1 MQSIIYY
8 LLNKI
13 FMNEVEEEILKY
25 SSKGDKIVFDIGCF
39 RGGFTKNF
47 IKNEK
52 KLGME
57 STFFLFDPNPITKD
71 YLKPIL
77 QNEKIKYFN
86 LALDNSNSQKKFY
99 LNKFF
104 EPSGSSLNTTFR
116 DDKKWKNTRKIFMQ
130 IFQPFKKIEDFSE
143 ISVQTQTLDNFCLE
157 KKINNID
164 VLKIDTEGNELNVL
178 KGAQKLLKQNK
189 INIIYTE
196 ISETKKRF
204 LEKEK
209 SVVDFLN
216 SYNFEL
222 KKKYQIKSFSILSG
236 LKASDNLFINKTLA
250 N

>member
-1 MQSIIYY
+1 
-8 LLNKI
+8 
-13 FMNEVEEEILKY
+13 MNEVEVEILKY
-25 SSKGDKIVFDIGCF
+25 LKKGDKIVFDIGCF

-47 IKNEK
+47 IRNEK
-52 KLGME
+52 KLGIE

-116 DDKKWKNTRKIFMQ
+116 DDKKWKNSRKIFMQ

-143 ISVQTQTLDNFCLE
+143 INVQTQTLDNFCLE
-157 KKINNID
+157 EKINNID
-164 VLKIDTEGNELNVL
+164 VLKIDAEGNELNVL
-178 KGAQKLLKQNK
+178 KGAKKLLEQNK

-209 SVVDFLN
+209 SVIDFLN

>member
-1 MQSIIYY
+1 MQNIIYY
-8 LLNKI
+8 FLNKV
-13 FMNEVEEEILKY
+13 FMNEVEDEILKY
-25 SSKGDKIVFDIGCF
+25 SKKVDKIVFDIGCF

-52 KLGME
+52 KIGIE
-57 STFFLFDPNPITKD
+57 SNFFLFDPNPSTKD

-77 QNEKIKYFN
+77 QNKKIKYFN
-86 LALDNSNSQKKFY
+86 LALDNSNSQKKFH
-99 LNKFF
+99 LNNFF
-104 EPSGSSLNTTFR
+104 EPSGSSLNTTIK
-116 DDKKWKNTRKIFMQ
+116 DDKKWINTRKFFIQ
-130 IFQPFKKIEDFSE
+130 ILYPLKKIKDFSE
-143 ISVQTQTLDNFCLE
+143 ITVQTQTLDNFCLE

-178 KGAQKLLKQNK
+178 KGAENLLKQNK

-196 ISETKKRF
+196 ISETKKKF

-209 SVVDFLN
+209 NVIDFLS

-222 KKKYQIKSFSILSG
+222 KKKYQIRSLSVLSN
-236 LKASDNLFINKTLA
+236 LKATDNLFVNKTFA

>member
-1 MQSIIYY
+1 MQNIIYY
-8 LLNKI
+8 FLNKV
-13 FMNEVEEEILKY
+13 FMNEVEDEILKY
-25 SSKGDKIVFDIGCF
+25 SKKVGKIVFDIGCF

-52 KLGME
+52 KLGIE

-71 YLKPIL
+71 YLKSIL

-99 LNKFF
+99 LNNFF
-104 EPSGSSLNTTFR
+104 EPAGSSLNTTFR

-143 ISVQTQTLDNFCLE
+143 INVQTQTLDNFCLE
-157 KKINNID
+157 EKINNID

-178 KGAQKLLKQNK
+178 KGAKKLLEQNK

-209 SVVDFLN
+209 SVIDFLN

>member
-52 KLGME
+52 KLGMK

-143 ISVQTQTLDNFCLE
+143 INVQTQTLDNFCLE
-157 KKINNID
+157 EKINNID

-178 KGAQKLLKQNK
+178 KGAKKLLERNK

-209 SVVDFLN
+209 SVIDFLN

-236 LKASDNLFINKTLA
+236 LKASDNLFIK
-250 N
+250 

>member
-1 MQSIIYY
+1 MQKIIYY
-8 LLNKI
+8 LLNKF
-13 FMNEVEEEILKY
+13 FMNEVEVEILKY
-25 SSKGDKIVFDIGCF
+25 SKKGDKIVFDIGCF

-52 KLGME
+52 KLGVE

-86 LALDNSNSQKKFY
+86 LALDNSNCQKKFY

-104 EPSGSSLNTTFR
+104 EASGSSLNTTIK
-116 DDKKWKNTRKIFMQ
+116 DDKKWKISRKIFMK

-178 KGAQKLLKQNK
+178 KGAKKLLEQNK

-196 ISETKKRF
+196 ISESKKKF
-204 LEKEK
+204 LEKEN
-209 SVVDFLN
+209 SITDFLN

-222 KKKYQIKSFSILSG
+222 KKK
-236 LKASDNLFINKTLA
+236 
-250 N
+250 

>member
-1 MQSIIYY
+1 
-8 LLNKI
+8 
-13 FMNEVEEEILKY
+13 MNEVEDEILKY
-25 SSKGDKIVFDIGCF
+25 SKKGDKIVFDIGCF
-39 RGGFTKNF
+39 QGGFTKNL

-52 KLGME
+52 KLGIE
-57 STFFLFDPNPITKD
+57 STFFLFDPNPNTKD
-71 YLKPIL
+71 YLKAIL
-77 QNEKIKYFN
+77 QNKKIKYFN
-86 LALDNSNSQKKFY
+86 LALDNSNSQKKFF

-104 EPSGSSLNTTFR
+104 EPSGSSLNTTIR

-130 IFQPFKKIEDFSE
+130 IFQPFKKIKDFSE

-164 VLKIDTEGNELNVL
+164 VLKIDTEGNELNIL
-178 KGAQKLLKQNK
+178 KGAKKLLEQNK

-209 SVVDFLN
+209 SVIDFLN

-222 KKKYQIKSFSILSG
+222 KKKYQIKSLSILSD
-236 LKASDNLFINKTLA
+236 LKASDNLFINKALT

>member
-1 MQSIIYY
+1 
-8 LLNKI
+8 
-13 FMNEVEEEILKY
+13 MNEVEDEILNY
-25 SSKGDKIVFDIGCF
+25 SKKGEKIVFDIGCF

-71 YLKPIL
+71 YLKSIL
-77 QNEKIKYFN
+77 RNEKIKYFN

-99 LNKFF
+99 LNNFF

-130 IFQPFKKIEDFSE
+130 ILQPFKKIEDFSE
-143 ISVQTQTLDNFCLE
+143 INVQTQTLDNFCLE
-157 KKINNID
+157 EKINNID

-178 KGAQKLLKQNK
+178 KGAKKLLEQNK
-189 INIIYTE
+189 INIIYAE

-209 SVVDFLN
+209 SVIDFLN

-222 KKKYQIKSFSILSG
+222 KKKYQIKSFSFLSG
-236 LKASDNLFINKTLA
+236 LKASDNLFINKALT

>member
-13 FMNEVEEEILKY
+13 SINEVEDEIIKY
-25 SSKGDKIVFDIGCF
+25 SKKGDKIVFDIGCF
-39 RGGFTKNF
+39 QGSFTKNF

-52 KLGME
+52 KLGIK
-57 STFFLFDPNPITKD
+57 STFFLFDPNPITKN

-77 QNEKIKYFN
+77 QNEKIKYYD

-130 IFQPFKKIEDFSE
+130 MLQPFKKIEDFSE
-143 ISVQTQTLDNFCLE
+143 INVQTQTLDSFCLE

-178 KGAQKLLKQNK
+178 KGAKKLLEQNK
-189 INIIYTE
+189 INIIYVE
-196 ISETKKRF
+196 ISETKKKF

-209 SVVDFLN
+209 SVINFLN

-236 LKASDNLFINKTLA
+236 LKASDNLFINKALT